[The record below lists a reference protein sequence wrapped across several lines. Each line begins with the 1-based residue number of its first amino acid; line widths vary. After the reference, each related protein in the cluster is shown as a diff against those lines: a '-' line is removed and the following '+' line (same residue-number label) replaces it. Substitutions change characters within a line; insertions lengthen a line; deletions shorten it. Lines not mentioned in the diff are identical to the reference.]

1 MAHFRIHYLSL
12 FILAF
17 ILSSC
22 TDKHADSLIAE
33 AQQLL
38 NTKPDSAL
46 VVLDSIRGNKTDWP
60 RSQQM
65 RYELVY
71 AQAQNKAYVNYTTDS
86 IALEL
91 VDYYERHG
99 NANQKML
106 AYYILGCEYRD
117 LGSAPKA
124 LEAYIVL

>member
-38 NTKPDSAL
+38 STKPDSQL
-46 VVLDSIRGNKTDWP
+46 
-60 RSQQM
+60 
-65 RYELVY
+65 
-71 AQAQNKAYVNYTTDS
+71 YV
-86 IALEL
+86 
-91 VDYYERHG
+91 
-99 NANQKML
+99 
-106 AYYILGCEYRD
+106 ILLHREN
-117 LGSAPKA
+117 
-124 LEAYIVL
+124 